1 MSGRSSQSKLPSPV
15 RRVTRKAWHANTEST
30 QVVGGGGG
38 AGKVVPPYAV
48 SEEDSERDRATP
60 AG

>member
-1 MSGRSSQSKLPSPV
+1 MLHMSKNPGFPLAC
-15 RRVTRKAWHANTEST
+15 TNTEST